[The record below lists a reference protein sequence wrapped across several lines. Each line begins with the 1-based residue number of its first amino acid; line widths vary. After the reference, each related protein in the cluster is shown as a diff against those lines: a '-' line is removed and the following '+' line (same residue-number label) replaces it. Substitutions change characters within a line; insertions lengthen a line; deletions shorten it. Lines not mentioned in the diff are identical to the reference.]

1 MKIYTKRGDQGVT
14 DLIRKRVGK
23 DDLRISSIGAV
34 DEVMATILMA
44 KQKISQIEVKEELDK
59 VYDMLMSV
67 CHEIALGVVDSYKIS
82 DDVIKWLEG
91 RIDYY
96 DSLLPPIREFIK
108 LDKNEAAAWIN
119 IARVT
124 TRRSERQLVS
134 ASINYEFNKNLL
146 SFLNRLS
153 DYFFNL
159 GRYLNQ

>member
-23 DDLRISSIGAV
+23 DDLRISSIGTV
-34 DEVMATILMA
+34 DEVMAIVLMA
-44 KQKISQIEVKEELDK
+44 RHKIPDQDVIAELNKIHD
-59 VYDMLMSV
+59 LLSSV
-67 CHEIALGVVDSYKIS
+67 CHEIALGVVESYKIN
-82 DDVIKWLEG
+82 DEVIKWLET
-91 RIDYY
+91 RIDFY
-96 DSLLPPIREFIK
+96 DSQLPPIREFIK
-108 LDKNEAAAWIN
+108 LGKTEGASWIN

-159 GRYLNQ
+159 GRYLDA